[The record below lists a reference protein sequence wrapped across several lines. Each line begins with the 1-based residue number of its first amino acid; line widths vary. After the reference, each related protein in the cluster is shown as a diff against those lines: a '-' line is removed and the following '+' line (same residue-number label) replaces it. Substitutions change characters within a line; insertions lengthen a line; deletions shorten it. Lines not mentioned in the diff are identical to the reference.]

1 MAGETKLLK
10 KEAGIA
16 TSKGMPIARKTI
28 LSRLPCKGIPMLVL
42 LFTGLL
48 PAQEKALIALTSRD
62 GRTIEGT
69 VQSGSERAVKIKRK
83 DGKEFEIAWNL
94 LTEESA
100 KLAKAN
106 IPQPAPPKIP
116 EKPKHPDDIP
126 EKIIVKIGEK
136 ARFSFIL
143 TKGKLHAPTKSADD
157 QPDAPSF
164 TVDFS
169 KSDKSCSATLKQT
182 FLPAVKVRCLARI
195 KGRKDYFPT
204 SIIDM
209 QQGKPNFETWGD
221 DLEELVFFGFEE
233 TEPFDQ

>member
-1 MAGETKLLK
+1 MTRLRKSTVFLLRGK
-10 KEAGIA
+10 AVLA
-16 TSKGMPIARKTI
+16 LI
-28 LSRLPCKGIPMLVL
+28 LFLGD
-42 LFTGLL
+42 LL
-48 PAQEKALIALTSRD
+48 PAQDKALISLINRD

-69 VQSGSERAVKIKRK
+69 VQSGSERAVKIRRK
-83 DGKEFEIAWNL
+83 DGKEFEIAWDL

-116 EKPKHPDDIP
+116 EKPKHPDEIP

-136 ARFSFIL
+136 GCFSFVL
-143 TKGKLHAPTKSADD
+143 TKGKLHSPTKPAGE
-157 QPDAPSF
+157 QPDTPCF

-169 KSDKSCSATLKQT
+169 RSDKSCSAILKQT
-182 FLPAVKVRCLARI
+182 ILPAVKVRCLARI

-209 QQGKPNFETWGD
+209 QQGKPNYETWGD
-221 DLEELVFFGFEE
+221 DIEELVFFGFEE
-233 TEPFDQ
+233 TVPFDK

>member
-1 MAGETKLLK
+1 MRSAC
-10 KEAGIA
+10 
-16 TSKGMPIARKTI
+16 KTI
-28 LSRLPCKGIPMLVL
+28 LSRLPSKGIPILVL
-42 LFTGLL
+42 LFTSLL
-48 PAQEKALIALTSRD
+48 PAQEKTLISITSRD

-69 VQSGSERAVKIKRK
+69 VQSGSDRAVQIRRK
-83 DGKEFEIAWNL
+83 DGKDFGIAWDL
-94 LTEESA
+94 LTEDSA
-100 KLAKAN
+100 KLAKAS
-106 IPQPAPPKIP
+106 ISQPAPPKIP

-136 ARFSFIL
+136 SRFSFTL

-169 KSDKSCSATLKQT
+169 KSDNSCSATLKQT

-204 SIIDM
+204 SIIDL
-209 QQGKPNFETWGD
+209 QQGKPNYETWGD

-233 TEPFDQ
+233 TVPFDK